1 MCIRDRYG
9 AFIIGYIDGF
19 DTKTGTLI
27 ELKHRSRGLFNEL
40 REYERVQCFVYMKM
54 LRVKQAKL
62 VETYGDE
69 QREYHILWDDATWR
83 RIETIIMQVVRD
95 LNKAENDAAFRN
107 ELIEELI

>member
-1 MCIRDRYG
+1 
-9 AFIIGYIDGF
+9 
-19 DTKTGTLI
+19 
-27 ELKHRSRGLFNEL
+27 
-40 REYERVQCFVYMKM
+40 MKM